1 MSFQNLVQHNN
12 MLDSLR
18 CNNCRS
24 YHVCQPMYQ
33 RDLVHIPLDQEC
45 IHNTNQNWFLLPS
58 HDQFPPHPIRSQ
70 PEILIHAQH
79 ELIVT
84 TTCLSTH
91 IAALMTSKVEWLRWL
106 PTRHGISSTFL
117 KRQGKKNGIAQN
129 HVRQMIYTL
138 LNELFHTHL
147 ISLISKG
154 LINRI
159 LVGRVHHI
167 DYRITLEIDS
177 TIVNGS
183 TKNFAISLNKW
194 CAWKCS
200 HCRRKYQK

>member
-1 MSFQNLVQHNN
+1 MGMSFQNFVKYNS

-24 YHVCQPMYQ
+24 YHVCQQMYQ
-33 RDLVHIPLDQEC
+33 HDLVHISIDQEC
-45 IHNTNQNWFLLPS
+45 IHNTNQNWLLLPS
-58 HDQFPPHPIRSQ
+58 LEQVPPNPIKSQ

-147 ISLISKG
+147 ISLISRG

-159 LVGRVHHI
+159 PVGRVHHI
-167 DYRITLEIDS
+167 DYRITRGPFLTHS
-177 TIVNGS
+177 
-183 TKNFAISLNKW
+183 
-194 CAWKCS
+194 
-200 HCRRKYQK
+200 